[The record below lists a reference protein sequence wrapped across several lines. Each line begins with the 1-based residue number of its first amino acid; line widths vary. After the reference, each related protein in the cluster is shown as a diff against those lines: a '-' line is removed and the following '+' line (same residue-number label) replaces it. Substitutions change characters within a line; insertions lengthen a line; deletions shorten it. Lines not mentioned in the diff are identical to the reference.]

1 MEKTAKLKIID
12 DVKLEPTLKEAQ
24 AFVGG
29 YVEGISMPNGDY
41 LIVNEEGKLKGLPFN
56 EQAAGIR
63 NDINLLAQT
72 ILRQISQDSRFTNE
86 DRQYIQEITGKE
98 AMDKLQSYDQVFLSL
113 QKTQLLLEDRLTETS
128 GAIGVKPSHSMSI
141 QELYDSYNNF
151 KLDNKMT
158 VKEGTVRRNDLP
170 SYNLEQVKR
179 RLKAYHTDFYNAL
192 YNPDGSSKPQD
203 EVNKNLEQL
212 GFGQ

>member
-1 MEKTAKLKIID
+1 
-12 DVKLEPTLKEAQ
+12 
-24 AFVGG
+24 
-29 YVEGISMPNGDY
+29 
-41 LIVNEEGKLKGLPFN
+41 
-56 EQAAGIR
+56 
-63 NDINLLAQT
+63 
-72 ILRQISQDSRFTNE
+72 
-86 DRQYIQEITGKE
+86 
-98 AMDKLQSYDQVFLSL
+98 
-113 QKTQLLLEDRLTETS
+113 
-128 GAIGVKPSHSMSI
+128 MSI

-203 EVNKNLEQL
+203 EVNKNLELL

>member
-1 MEKTAKLKIID
+1 MSCENNPSNINHFISSEELPVEELFHTEIQYTENGIIK
-12 DVKLEPTLKEAQ
+12 VRVFSNNMQ
-24 AFVGG
+24 RFVNDEDKVELSGG
-29 YVEGISMPNGDY
+29 VHFD
-41 LIVNEEGKLKGLPFN
+41 F
-56 EQAAGIR
+56 
-63 NDINLLAQT
+63 
-72 ILRQISQDSRFTNE
+72 
-86 DRQYIQEITGKE
+86 
-98 AMDKLQSYDQVFLSL
+98 
-113 QKTQLLLEDRLTETS
+113 
-128 GAIGVKPSHSMSI
+128 
-141 QELYDSYNNF
+141 F